1 MSKILISV
9 VLGAILGNAIHFFL
23 YTNQVISGQCYN
35 GMRWGGSCKY
45 SAEGW
50 KRTIAMGEYFP
61 TYALNNCA
69 K

>member
-35 GMRWGGSCKY
+35 GMRWGEVANIQLK
-45 SAEGW
+45 
-50 KRTIAMGEYFP
+50 IF
-61 TYALNNCA
+61 
-69 K
+69 